1 MSHQEIFT
9 ADVTLITGVKVKAL
23 VQAQNIAEA
32 LKSLECVYGVGHVG
46 MPKANSSPV
55 HPDIS

>member
-46 MPKANSSPV
+46 MPKAN
-55 HPDIS
+55 